1 LLKGWITR
9 NVLFQLLAV
18 ALAGL
23 GRFEESLVTAK
34 IADVNLSRD
43 HMLYTET
50 RSGDLYL
57 AFLLAQAE
65 DPKYAMQL
73 FNRQLDV
80 SAQKFLENNSR
91 ETTAMLAALENSR
104 ERQAEREAA
113 TAREAKLQALTIS
126 RQRNLNR
133 VLIVLSMFL
142 AIAVITA
149 GLFVRFRERVMRKL
163 EIKTREAASAEKL
176 KTEFLGM
183 ISHELRTPLNG
194 IIGISDFLANYH
206 SDEDIRHKTGIIL
219 SSGNELL
226 SVVESLTDMARIDAG
241 QLKLVPHDT
250 DLGVSL
256 SEVPEIWTESAATK
270 ALTFTH
276 FIDPAI
282 SRYHVDEERIIQC
295 VNILLANAMSFTD
308 SGRVHL
314 HVTLSKTA
322 PEELSVVVADTGQGM
337 SELVQSRLFT
347 PFMQAD
353 TSRKRTH
360 MGTGLNL
367 AIAYALVELMGGK
380 LSCVSRTGRGSEF
393 TFNIPLPEAVS
404 KAPEMSVEAL
414 LGDRAED
421 SMTELTLV
429 NETKQQAVTP
439 SPILDAPILDRPDAP
454 RRDFVDLMQPARG
467 RIGLHD
473 TDTHKSAPQTSA
485 AFDVQQ
491 KILIVDDMVSNRDV
505 LHLILE
511 SKGHY
516 CAGAAD
522 GYAALAALDRQ
533 SFDLVILDIH
543 MAPLDGI
550 ETLKRL
556 RASGKP
562 YADISVI
569 ALTADNAPSTNAEC
583 MEAGADLF
591 LAKPILRE
599 ELLRAISFVR
609 KTESA
614 RILSQRA

>member
-1 LLKGWITR
+1 
-9 NVLFQLLAV
+9 
-18 ALAGL
+18 
-23 GRFEESLVTAK
+23 
-34 IADVNLSRD
+34 
-43 HMLYTET
+43 
-50 RSGDLYL
+50 
-57 AFLLAQAE
+57 
-65 DPKYAMQL
+65 
-73 FNRQLDV
+73 
-80 SAQKFLENNSR
+80 
-91 ETTAMLAALENSR
+91 MLAELENSR
-104 ERQAEREAA
+104 ERQAERDAA

-142 AIAVITA
+142 AMAVFA
-149 GLFVRFRERVMRKL
+149 GALFVRFRERVMRKL

-241 QLKLVPHDT
+241 QLRLVPHDT
-250 DLGVSL
+250 DLGLGL
-256 SEVPEIWTESAATK
+256 SEVPEIWTESAASK

-282 SRYHVDEERIIQC
+282 SRYHVDEDRIIQC

-314 HVTLSKTA
+314 HVTLSKTD
-322 PEELSVVVADTGQGM
+322 PVELSVVVADTGQGM

-353 TSRKRTH
+353 ASRKRTH

-404 KAPEMSVEAL
+404 KAPEMSIEAL
-414 LGDRAED
+414 LGDRTED
-421 SMTELTLV
+421 SMAEVTPV
-429 NETKQQAVTP
+429 HETKQQAVTP
-439 SPILDAPILDRPDAP
+439 LPILDTPILEAPILDRPDAP
-454 RRDFVDLMQPARG
+454 RREFVDLMQPDTG

-473 TDTHKSAPQTSA
+473 TETHKSAPQKSA

-522 GYAALAALDRQ
+522 GYAALAALERQ

-550 ETLKRL
+550 QTLKRL
-556 RASGKP
+556 RASGKS